1 MYFVLLSVFCSVS
14 VAILIKYCKQNG
26 VNHLQLVVWNYPSA
40 AMLAYFLLSPSFID
54 LSFKSIPWRFYLPLS
69 FLLPSLF
76 VCIAYSIQYTGV
88 IKTEVAQRLSLFI
101 PLLAAYLIFKE
112 NLEAKKLFGILLGFI
127 AIILCLSHHRSN
139 DIKEEKMYFPFI
151 VFFGMGVIDVLF
163 KKIAQS
169 SFIPFG
175 ETLLIIFLMAMI
187 FAFLYYF
194 YLLKFRKEK
203 ADLRS
208 VYWGLFLGVLNFGNI
223 LFYLKAHQAIP
234 NNPSIVFSAMNI
246 GVIVVGA
253 ISGAVLFKEKLTV
266 YNKIG
271 LLIAILSVVIISYA

>member
-1 MYFVLLSVFCSVS
+1 
-14 VAILIKYCKQNG
+14 
-26 VNHLQLVVWNYPSA
+26 
-40 AMLAYFLLSPSFID
+40 
-54 LSFKSIPWRFYLPLS
+54 
-69 FLLPSLF
+69 
-76 VCIAYSIQYTGV
+76 
-88 IKTEVAQRLSLFI
+88 
-101 PLLAAYLIFKE
+101 
-112 NLEAKKLFGILLGFI
+112 
-127 AIILCLSHHRSN
+127 
-139 DIKEEKMYFPFI
+139 
-151 VFFGMGVIDVLF
+151 
-163 KKIAQS
+163 S

-234 NNPSIVFSAMNI
+234 DNPSIVFSAMNI

-253 ISGAVLFKEKLTV
+253 ISVAVLFKEKLTV